1 MFLRLFIVRFYRCA
15 KTGLPN
21 SLSSDDSLLKFVN
34 VLGFVKCIV
43 FSANGAV
50 VLESLFNSKCK
61 NTKRVENRY
70 ICLLS
75 IVLVNQPAL
84 MLQVADYKR
93 I

>member
-21 SLSSDDSLLKFVN
+21 SLLSDDSLLKFIN
-34 VLGFVKCIV
+34 VLGIVKCIV
-43 FSANGAV
+43 FSVNGAV
-50 VLESLFNSKCK
+50 VLKPSFNSKCK
-61 NTKRVENRY
+61 NTKKVENRY
-70 ICLLS
+70 ISLLS

-84 MLQVADYKR
+84 ILQVADYKR